1 MIALD
6 TSVVVRVLTRDDP
19 KQTEIASRVM
29 ATEHLWLCKSVLLE
43 TEWVL
48 RHRYRLR
55 REAIDHAF
63 RRLLGF
69 RRLEVEDRAVVGRAM
84 SWYSRGM
91 DFADALHL
99 ASSRSALQFVT
110 FDRDLAT
117 TARQVQ
123 DCPTVDLLKA

>member
-19 KQTEIASRVM
+19 RQAEVATRVM
-29 ATEHLWLCKSVLLE
+29 TSERLWLCKTVILE

-48 RHRYRLR
+48 RHLYHLN
-55 REAIDHAF
+55 REAIDSGF

-69 RRLEVEDRAVVGRAM
+69 RRLEVEDRAAVGRALA
-84 SWYSRGM
+84 WYAKGM

-99 ASSRSALQFVT
+99 ASSRAALQLVT
-110 FDRDLAT
+110 FDRDMAL
-117 TARQVQ
+117 TARGLA
-123 DCPTVDLLKA
+123 DCPPVELLR